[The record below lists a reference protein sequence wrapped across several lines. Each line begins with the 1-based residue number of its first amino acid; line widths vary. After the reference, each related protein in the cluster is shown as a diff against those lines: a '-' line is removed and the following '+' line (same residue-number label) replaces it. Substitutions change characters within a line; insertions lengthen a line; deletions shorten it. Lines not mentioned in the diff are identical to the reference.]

1 MEQNIIQLIVA
12 LLGSLGFAMLFQLR
26 LGLLPWASL
35 GGLLNWAAYLLL
47 SHFTENIFLSC
58 FFAAAIA
65 VLYCD
70 IIARFLKAPV
80 TLFLVPAIVPSVPGS
95 SLFYTMSC
103 IATSDWAGVRSY
115 GVSTVKFTLGL
126 AAGICLSTVIFAIV
140 NKLVNKHSK
149 HN

>member
-1 MEQNIIQLIVA
+1 MEQYIIQLVVA

-35 GGLLNWAAYLLL
+35 GGFFNWVAYLLL
-47 SHFTENIFLSC
+47 FHFTDNVFLSC
-58 FFAAAIA
+58 FFASAVA
-65 VLYCD
+65 VLYSE
-70 IIARFLKAPV
+70 ITARLLKAPV
-80 TLFLVPAIVPSVPGS
+80 TLFLIPAIVPSVPGS

-140 NKLVNKHSK
+140 NKLINKHSK

>member
-26 LGLLPWASL
+26 LGLLPWAAL
-35 GGLLNWAAYLLL
+35 GGLLNWASYLLL
-47 SHFTENIFLSC
+47 LHFTNNVFLTC

-65 VLYCD
+65 VLYCE
-70 IIARFLKAPV
+70 ITARLLKAPV

-103 IATSDWAGVRSY
+103 IATSDWAGVKHH
-115 GVSTVKFTLGL
+115 GILTVKFTLGI

-140 NKLVNKHSK
+140 NKLISK
-149 HN
+149 H

>member
-1 MEQNIIQLIVA
+1 MGQNIIQLIVA

-47 SHFTENIFLSC
+47 SHFTENIFLSTV
-58 FFAAAIA
+58 FAAAIA

-70 IIARFLKAPV
+70 IIARLLKAPV

-95 SLFYTMSC
+95 ALFYTMSC
-103 IATSDWAGVRSY
+103 IATSDWAGVRNY
-115 GVSTVKFTLGL
+115 GTSTVKFTLGL
-126 AAGICLSTVIFAIV
+126 AAGICFSTVIFAIV
-140 NKLVNKHSK
+140 NKLINKHSK